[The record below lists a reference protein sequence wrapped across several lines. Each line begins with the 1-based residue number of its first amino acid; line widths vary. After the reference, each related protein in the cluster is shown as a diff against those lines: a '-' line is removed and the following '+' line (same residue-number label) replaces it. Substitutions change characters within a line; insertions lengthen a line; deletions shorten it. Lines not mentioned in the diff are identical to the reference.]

1 MMYISKRV
9 LALSLVV
16 VATAAATDGDGKPSS
31 SSSSSLRG
39 RLSRFLTGNNKKTT
53 SSPPDATDTDDTN
66 TIINN
71 ETHEASSSSSSL
83 SSTRNLAIGCYD
95 KYVAGPSYLPGSFV
109 SAKVGDEQAIS
120 YPTYTRD
127 PDTGA
132 WVMDVDDTPETFT
145 YYNYECIENSIRCGD
160 AGYGIGEAG
169 ESLAWKRVGECD
181 PTVDPPEV
189 KCDIWDE
196 IGCPVSFDAEKDEYG
211 GGEIVEF
218 EGRVYQCAAAPQNM
232 FCSMDGK

>member
-1 MMYISKRV
+1 MYISKRV
-9 LALSLVV
+9 LALALSLPVI
-16 VATAAATDGDGKPSS
+16 AKAAAVDVDLPSNTEPS

-39 RLSRFLTGNNKKTT
+39 RLSRFLTGNNKKT
-53 SSPPDATDTDDTN
+53 PDADGTN

-71 ETHEASSSSSSL
+71 ETHESSSSSSL
-83 SSTRNLAIGCYD
+83 LPRNLATGCYD
-95 KYVAGPSYLPGSFV
+95 TYVSGPSYLPGSLV
-109 SAKVGDEQAIS
+109 SAKVKDKQAIL

-132 WVMDVDDTPETFT
+132 WIMDVDDTPETFT

-169 ESLAWKRVGECD
+169 ESLAWKQVGECD
-181 PTVDPPEV
+181 PNVNPPEIE
-189 KCDIWDE
+189 CDLWDE
-196 IGCPVSFDAEKDEYG
+196 IGCPVSFDKKDEYD

>member
-1 MMYISKRV
+1 MMYISKRI
-9 LALSLVV
+9 LALFVV
-16 VATAAATDGDGKPSS
+16 VATAASADVEDLPSDPKP

-39 RLSRFLTGNNKKTT
+39 RLSLSRLLTGNNKKTT
-53 SSPPDATDTDDTN
+53 NSPPDDADDTN
-66 TIINN
+66 TIIDN
-71 ETHEASSSSSSL
+71 ETNEASSSSSL
-83 SSTRNLAIGCYD
+83 SRNLATGCYET
-95 KYVAGPSYLPGSFV
+95 YVAGPSYRPGSYV

-127 PDTGA
+127 PVTGA
-132 WVMDVDDTPETFT
+132 WVMDVDDSPETFT
-145 YYNYECIENSIRCGD
+145 YYNYQCIENSIRCGD

-181 PTVDPPEV
+181 PSVDPPV
-189 KCDIWDE
+189 ICNLWDE
-196 IGCPVSFDAEKDEYG
+196 IGCPVSFDANKNEYD